1 MLRKVY
7 LHGRF
12 AAFHDGPITV
22 TGNTA
27 AEIVEG
33 ITRQLPGFKPH
44 PIKGRAR
51 IKVVGIET
59 VEDLFKPLPDS
70 QTEIHIVPQMV
81 GGKKGG
87 FLQILIGAAL
97 IAAGLFTGGSTW
109 LGGLMIKAGA
119 MALLG
124 GLSQLLAPQPEDDK
138 DELRNRY
145 LGAPRNTVAIGTRI
159 PIPYGRRRIYGH
171 YLSMDIN
178 AKTSTKA
185 S

>member
-1 MLRKVY
+1 MLRTVH

-12 AAFHDGPITV
+12 SSFHDGPITV
-22 TGNTA
+22 TGSTV

-33 ITRQLPGFKPH
+33 ITRQLPGFRPH
-44 PIKGRAR
+44 PIKGRVR
-51 IKVVGIET
+51 IKVVGFEN
-59 VEDLFKPLPDS
+59 VEDLFKPLTED
-70 QTEIHIVPQMV
+70 QTEIHIVPQMC

-87 FLQILIGAAL
+87 FIQILIGAAL
-97 IAAGLFTGGSTW
+97 IAAGLFTGGATW
-109 LGGLMIKAGA
+109 LGGLMIKFGA

-124 GLSQLLAPQPEDDK
+124 GLAQLLAPQPEDDK

-159 PIPYGRRRIYGH
+159 AIPYGRRKFFGH
-171 YLSMDIN
+171 YLSFDIN
-178 AKTSTKA
+178 ATTSTKA